1 MTYVDKTY
9 SELAAI
15 RGGLPLLSEAMI
27 PGTPRR
33 WVERDLSAIELAR
46 QGAEHRAERIERLTN
61 LAKGLR
67 PTGNSKAPI
76 NLAVLDTQVD
86 VEMSVRELEEAV
98 CERLG
103 LTVLEAVSTADR
115 ITRLI
120 GLLDRVSQYEDLAD
134 HVFCEARRLS
144 RQIRQALGNAEPV
157 HKLRGRCPH
166 CGSKS
171 IRAFTERE
179 IIMCINP
186 TCACTDDD
194 CVCQDDRPGRHI
206 WAFDVWPTLAEE
218 LDRSAA

>member
-33 WVERDLSAIELAR
+33 WVERDLSESEIAR
-46 QGAEHRAERIERLTN
+46 QGAEHKADRIERVTN
-61 LAKGLR
+61 LAKGLK
-67 PTGNSKAPI
+67 PTGNSRAPL
-76 NLAVLDTQVD
+76 NLAVLDTQ
-86 VEMSVRELEEAV
+86 MSIEEVVKELEEAV

-103 LTVLEAVSTADR
+103 LSVLASTSSADR

-120 GLLDRVSQYEDLAD
+120 SLLDRIALDEDLAE
-134 HVFCEARRLS
+134 HVLAESRRMG
-144 RQIRQALGNAEPV
+144 RQVRQALGDAEVV
-157 HKLRGRCPH
+157 HKIRARCPI

-179 IIMCINP
+179 LIACINP
-186 TCACTDDD
+186 GCRCDDDD
-194 CVCQDDRPGRHI
+194 CVCQQDLRHL
-206 WAFDVWPTLAEE
+206 WAYSQWPALAEVF
-218 LDRSAA
+218 DAQRSAA

>member
-1 MTYVDKTY
+1 
-9 SELAAI
+9 
-15 RGGLPLLSEAMI
+15 
-27 PGTPRR
+27 
-33 WVERDLSAIELAR
+33 
-46 QGAEHRAERIERLTN
+46 
-61 LAKGLR
+61 
-67 PTGNSKAPI
+67 
-76 NLAVLDTQVD
+76 TQVD

-218 LDRSAA
+218 LDRSA

>member
-1 MTYVDKTY
+1 MNYVDKTY

-33 WVERDLSAIELAR
+33 WVERDLSLAELNR
-46 QGAEHRAERIERLTN
+46 QGEEHKADRIERVEN
-61 LAKGLR
+61 MAKGLK

-76 NLAVLDTQVD
+76 NLAVLDTEVD
-86 VEMSVRELEEAV
+86 VETSVKELEEAV

-103 LTVLEAVSTADR
+103 LSVLESTSSADR

-120 GLLDRVSQYEDLAD
+120 GLLDRIALDEDLSD
-134 HVFCEARRLS
+134 HVLAEARRMS
-144 RQIRQALGNAEPV
+144 RQVRQALGDAEPV
-157 HKLRGRCPH
+157 HKIKARCPI

-179 IIMCINP
+179 LVSCINP
-186 TCACTDDD
+186 GCRCDDDD
-194 CVCQDDRPGRHI
+194 CVCQQDLRHL
-206 WAFDVWPTLAEE
+206 WPFDQWPNLAEQ
-218 LDRSAA
+218 LDSQRSAA